1 MNKEFSVLQQCL
13 RAAASV
19 ACLWRNFSMPDKR
32 YVLAVKKIRSSV
44 VPFVLLL
51 FFFVV
56 VSWYIIKPLAI
67 PLIWSIL
74 FSYFAHPLYKFM
86 HRRLF
91 GEKYR
96 NVAAAI
102 STGVILIFIAI
113 PLLLLTMFVTRE
125 GIRIS
130 RHIMESGLISGSY
143 QDIILMIKNI
153 PIFGSFVHELD
164 LITELP
170 ILDAI
175 VKNGAQLVTRFL
187 RTISSQ
193 IFESILKILFLML
206 IVAITSFF
214 LVRDGEKMIN
224 YISELLPL
232 KSDERRGF
240 IKRTAVMLRAVVC
253 GIIMTAGVQ
262 GILGGA
268 GWWFVG
274 LPHPVFFG
282 FCMFMTAMIPFVGT
296 PAIWLPGSF
305 ALLLANDIKNCVILL
320 LWGLLVVSSIDNVIK
335 PMFISE
341 GSKIHM
347 LLVFI
352 GLFGG
357 LYAWGFIGV
366 FVGPLL
372 LSLAMFLLDIY
383 HDIVKGSDW
392 DSILEGDK
400 K

>member
-1 MNKEFSVLQQCL
+1 
-13 RAAASV
+13 
-19 ACLWRNFSMPDKR
+19 MPDKR

-274 LPHPVFFG
+274 LPHPVFF
-282 FCMFMTAMIPFVGT
+282 
-296 PAIWLPGSF
+296 

>member
-1 MNKEFSVLQQCL
+1 MEEL
-13 RAAASV
+13 
-19 ACLWRNFSMPDKR
+19 SMPDKR

-44 VPFVLLL
+44 IPFVLLL
-51 FFFVV
+51 LFFAVI
-56 VSWYIIKPLAI
+56 SWYIIKPLAI
-67 PLIWSIL
+67 PLVWSIL
-74 FSYFAHPLYKFM
+74 FSYFAHPLYKFLY
-86 HRRLF
+86 HRLLK
-91 GEKYR
+91 GKYK

-102 STGVILIFIAI
+102 STGVILVFIAI

-130 RHIMESGLISGSY
+130 RHILESGLISGSY
-143 QDIILMIKNI
+143 QDIVAMIKSV
-153 PIFGSFVHELD
+153 PIFGSFVNELD

-175 VKNGAQLVTRFL
+175 VRNGAQLVTRFL

-193 IFESILKILFLML
+193 IFESILKVLFLML

-214 LVRDGEKMIN
+214 LVRDGEAMIR
-224 YISELLPL
+224 YASELLPL
-232 KSDERRGF
+232 KSEERNGF
-240 IKRTAVMLRAVVC
+240 IRRTAVMLRAVVC
-253 GIIMTAGVQ
+253 GIIMTAAVQ
-262 GILGGA
+262 GVLGGA

-296 PAIWLPGSF
+296 PAIWLPG
-305 ALLLANDIKNCVILL
+305 AIVLLFSEDVTNSVILL

-372 LSLAMFLLDIY
+372 LSLGMFLLDIY
-383 HDIVKGSDW
+383 HNIVKSSDW
-392 DSILEGDK
+392 DSILDGDHK
-400 K
+400 

>member
-1 MNKEFSVLQQCL
+1 
-13 RAAASV
+13 
-19 ACLWRNFSMPDKR
+19 MPDKR

-44 VPFVLLL
+44 IPFVLLL
-51 FFFVV
+51 LFFAVI
-56 VSWYIIKPLAI
+56 SWYIIKPLAI
-67 PLIWSIL
+67 PLVWSIL
-74 FSYFAHPLYKFM
+74 FSYFAHPLYKFLY
-86 HRRLF
+86 HRLLK
-91 GEKYR
+91 GKYK

-102 STGVILIFIAI
+102 STGVILVFIAI

-130 RHIMESGLISGSY
+130 RHILESGLISGSY
-143 QDIILMIKNI
+143 QDIVAMIKSV
-153 PIFGSFVHELD
+153 PIFGSFVNELD

-175 VKNGAQLVTRFL
+175 VRNGAQLVTRFL

-193 IFESILKILFLML
+193 IFESILKVLFLML

-214 LVRDGEKMIN
+214 LVRDGEAMIR
-224 YISELLPL
+224 YASELLPL
-232 KSDERRGF
+232 KSEERNGF
-240 IKRTAVMLRAVVC
+240 IRRTAVMLRAVVC
-253 GIIMTAGVQ
+253 GIIMTAAVQ
-262 GILGGA
+262 GVLGGA

-296 PAIWLPGSF
+296 PAIWLPG
-305 ALLLANDIKNCVILL
+305 AIVLLFSEDVTNSVILL

-372 LSLAMFLLDIY
+372 LSLGMFLLDIY
-383 HDIVKGSDW
+383 HNIVKSSDW
-392 DSILEGDK
+392 DSILDGDHK
-400 K
+400 

>member
-1 MNKEFSVLQQCL
+1 
-13 RAAASV
+13 
-19 ACLWRNFSMPDKR
+19 MPDKR
-32 YVLAVKKIRSSV
+32 YVSAVKKIRSSV

-51 FFFVV
+51 LFFVAI
-56 VSWYIIKPLAI
+56 SWYIIKPLAI
-67 PLIWSIL
+67 PLLWSIL
-74 FSYFAHPLYKFM
+74 FSYFAYPMYKFL
-86 HRRLF
+86 HNRLF
-91 GEKYR
+91 GGKYK

-130 RHIMESGLISGSY
+130 RQIMESGLISGSY
-143 QDIILMIKNI
+143 SDIIMRIKSV
-153 PIFGSFVHELD
+153 PIFGSFVNELD
-164 LITELP
+164 IITELP

-187 RTISSQ
+187 RAVSSQ
-193 IFESILKILFLML
+193 IFESILKILFLLL
-206 IVAITSFF
+206 IVAVTSFF
-214 LVRDGEKMIN
+214 IVRDGAKMMN
-224 YISELLPL
+224 YIAELLPL
-232 KSDERRGF
+232 KSDERSGF

-253 GIIMTAGVQ
+253 GIIMTAAVQ
-262 GILGGA
+262 GTLGGV

-274 LPHPVFFG
+274 LPNPVFFG

-296 PAIWLPGSF
+296 PAVWLPG
-305 ALLLANDIKNCVILL
+305 AVVLLMTNDVKNGVILL
-320 LWGLLVVSSIDNVIK
+320 IWGLLVVSSIDNVIK

-372 LSLAMFLLDIY
+372 LSLGMFMLDIY
-383 HDIVKGSDW
+383 HEIVKSSDW
-392 DSILEGDK
+392 DSILEDREK
-400 K
+400 

>member
-1 MNKEFSVLQQCL
+1 
-13 RAAASV
+13 
-19 ACLWRNFSMPDKR
+19 MPDKR

-51 FFFVV
+51 LFFVV

-74 FSYFAHPLYKFM
+74 FSYFAHPLYKFL
-86 HRRLF
+86 HQRLF
-91 GEKYR
+91 NNKYK

-102 STGVILIFIAI
+102 STGVILVFIAI

-130 RHIMESGLISGSY
+130 RHILESGLISGSY
-143 QDIILMIKNI
+143 QDIIIMIKNI

-175 VKNGAQLVTRFL
+175 VRNGAQLVTRFL
-187 RTISSQ
+187 RAISSQ

-214 LVRDGEKMIN
+214 LVRDGEKMIH

-232 KSDERRGF
+232 KSEERSGF
-240 IKRTAVMLRAVVC
+240 IKRTGVMLRAVVC
-253 GIIMTAGVQ
+253 GIIMTAAVQ
-262 GILGGA
+262 GVLGGA

-296 PAIWLPGSF
+296 PAVWLPGSF
-305 ALLLANDIKNCVILL
+305 VLLLSSDIKNGVILL
-320 LWGLLVVSSIDNVIK
+320 IWGLLVVSSIDNVIK
-335 PMFISE
+335 PIFISE

-383 HDIVKGSDW
+383 HNIVKSSDW
-392 DSILEGDK
+392 DSILDGEK

>member
-1 MNKEFSVLQQCL
+1 
-13 RAAASV
+13 
-19 ACLWRNFSMPDKR
+19 MPDER
-32 YVLAVKKIRSSV
+32 YVSAVKKIRSSV
-44 VPFVLLL
+44 APFVLLL
-51 FFFVV
+51 LFFAV

-67 PLIWSIL
+67 PLLWSIL
-74 FSYFAHPLYKFM
+74 FSYFAYPMYKFL
-86 HRRLF
+86 HNRLF
-91 GEKYR
+91 GGKYK

-113 PLLLLTMFVTRE
+113 PLLLLAMFVTRE

-130 RHIMESGLISGSY
+130 RQILESGLISGSY
-143 QDIILMIKNI
+143 NDIILRIKSV
-153 PIFGSFVHELD
+153 PIFGSFVNELD

-187 RTISSQ
+187 RAVSSQ
-193 IFESILKILFLML
+193 IFGSILKILFLML

-214 LVRDGEKMIN
+214 LVRDGAKMIN
-224 YISELLPL
+224 YIAELLPL
-232 KSDERRGF
+232 KSEERNGF

-253 GIIMTAGVQ
+253 GIIMTAAVQ
-262 GILGGA
+262 GALGGA

-296 PAIWLPGSF
+296 PAVWLPGAF
-305 ALLLANDIKNCVILL
+305 VLLLSNDIKNGIILL
-320 LWGLLVVSSIDNVIK
+320 IWGLLVVSSIDNVIK
-335 PMFISE
+335 PIFISE

-357 LYAWGFIGV
+357 LYAWGFIGI

-372 LSLAMFLLDIY
+372 LSLGMFMLDIY
-383 HDIVKGSDW
+383 HEIVKSSDW
-392 DSILEGDK
+392 DSILGDREK
-400 K
+400 

>member
-1 MNKEFSVLQQCL
+1 
-13 RAAASV
+13 
-19 ACLWRNFSMPDKR
+19 MPDER
-32 YVLAVKKIRSSV
+32 YVSAVKKIRSSV
-44 VPFVLLL
+44 APFVLLL
-51 FFFVV
+51 LFFVV

-67 PLIWSIL
+67 PLLWSIL
-74 FSYFAHPLYKFM
+74 FSYFAYPMYKFL
-86 HRRLF
+86 HGRLF
-91 GEKYR
+91 GGKYK
-96 NVAAAI
+96 NIAAAI

-130 RHIMESGLISGSY
+130 RQILESGLISGSY
-143 QDIILMIKNI
+143 QDIILRIKSV
-153 PIFGSFVHELD
+153 PIFGSFVNELD

-214 LVRDGEKMIN
+214 LVRDGAKMIN
-224 YISELLPL
+224 YIAELLPL
-232 KSDERRGF
+232 KSEERSGF

-253 GIIMTAGVQ
+253 GIIMTAAVQ
-262 GILGGA
+262 GTLGGA

-282 FCMFMTAMIPFVGT
+282 FCMFTTAMIPFVGT
-296 PAIWLPGSF
+296 PAVWLPGAF
-305 ALLLANDIKNCVILL
+305 VLLMSNDVKNGIILL

-335 PMFISE
+335 PIFISE

-372 LSLAMFLLDIY
+372 LSLGMFMLDIY
-383 HDIVKGSDW
+383 HEIVKSSDW
-392 DSILEGDK
+392 DSILDDGEK
-400 K
+400 